1 MVPKITVAENAK
13 RVEIMNELYLLD
25 ERDKVGHPHRHT
37 FTGLGQEIS
46 TYNKFKEDL
55 AIYEK
60 WNKRN
65 YPF

>member
-13 RVEIMNELYLLD
+13 RVEIMNELYELD
-25 ERDKVGHPHRHT
+25 ERSNVGHPHRHC

>member
-1 MVPKITVAENAK
+1 MAIPQSVLDNAA
-13 RVEIMNELYLLD
+13 RNEIMNELYELD
-25 ERDKVGHPHRHT
+25 ERSNVGHPHRHT

-65 YPF
+65 YPL